1 MKYTFTAVADNYE
14 VPRGHLYGT
23 LVTDQGYNG
32 RSDILTFD
40 SAVKDAHKAIYVLD
54 FGTRVEVR
62 YVAGWNGNG
71 EGKTYR
77 IFLQPFPLSE
87 GTRPDNGRPID
98 MSGWML
104 GPRKAFHLKLKE
116 VSE

>member
-1 MKYTFTAVADNYE
+1 MKYTFKAVADNYE
-14 VPRGHLYGT
+14 VPRSHLYGT
-23 LVTDQGYNG
+23 LVTDPGYDG
-32 RSDILTFD
+32 KSDILTFEGT
-40 SAVKDAHKAIYVLD
+40 VKDAHKAIYVLD

-71 EGKTYR
+71 EGKTYL
-77 IFLQPFPLSE
+77 IFLKPFPLSV
-87 GTRPDNGRPID
+87 GTRSDGRPID

-104 GPRKAFHLKLKE
+104 GPRKAFHLKLKD